1 MIFNLSSD
9 HQNKITLIK
18 RDQLSSKEVAPFVQV
33 IGTVRQRK
41 GVLKVKCLKPVI
53 FLICI
58 SVLLSL
64 SARAEES
71 KEGTYENCTRAM
83 PEPLFAKKMTTVK
96 STKFQPV
103 TKEEGAKEEV
113 VFASGDRLFI
123 LNWGC
128 EYFVNTFRYESKSM
142 SVSPENIKDV
152 FMKTARTLRK
162 LEGYNPN
169 IIFDLGKAAATLDK
183 VVKEGKDI
191 SFQTWYPV
199 EGDGLYFLQT
209 RVVVK
214 GGGPLEKEEGSYVE
228 FELFK
233 GPL

>member
-1 MIFNLSSD
+1 MNID
-9 HQNKITLIK
+9 AGCH
-18 RDQLSSKEVAPFVQV
+18 
-33 IGTVRQRK
+33 K
-41 GVLKVKCLKPVI
+41 GLMKVKYLKPVI
-53 FLICI
+53 FLISI

-71 KEGTYENCTRAM
+71 KEGTYDNCIRAV
-83 PEPLFAKKMTTVK
+83 PEPLFDKRMTKVK
-96 STKFQPV
+96 SAKFQPK
-103 TKEEGAKEEV
+103 TNEEEAKEEV
-113 VFASGDRLFI
+113 VFASGDRLSI
-123 LNWGC
+123 INWGC

-152 FMKTARTLRK
+152 FMKTAKTLRK

-169 IIFDLGKAAATLDK
+169 IVFDLGKAAETLDK
-183 VVKEGKDI
+183 AVKEGKDI
-191 SFQTWYPV
+191 SFEAWYPV
-199 EGDGLYFLQT
+199 EGDGLYFFQT

-228 FELFK
+228 FELLK